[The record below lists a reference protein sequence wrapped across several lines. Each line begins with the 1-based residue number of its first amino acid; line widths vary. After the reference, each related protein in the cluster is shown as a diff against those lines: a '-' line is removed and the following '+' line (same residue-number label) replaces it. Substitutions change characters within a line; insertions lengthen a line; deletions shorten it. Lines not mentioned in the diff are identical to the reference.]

1 MQPSKST
8 VNILGIPIY
17 VGNSTSFIKEII
29 DSIVS
34 IPKNYSNRL
43 VSATSAH
50 GLVIGNKNPLFKNIL
65 DGFYYH
71 IPDGQPMA
79 WIGQLKGHK
88 NMRRCPGVGTF
99 GEFMK
104 TSASLPIKH
113 FFCGGKENIANQL
126 KIACA
131 RDFNN
136 INIVGTYSPPFKPMT
151 DQELTDL
158 GLMINASGANIVWIG
173 LSTPKQEAFAARL
186 SNYCKVDYIITVG
199 AVFDFFTGNLKHA
212 PLWIRNLGLEW
223 LYRLVKEPRRLF
235 SRYAEV
241 VPMFIWLNIKEIL
254 TTRRS
259 TKI

>member
-1 MQPSKST
+1 MQPSKHT
-8 VNILGIPIY
+8 VNIIGIPIY

-34 IPKNYSNRL
+34 FPKNYSNRL

-50 GLVIGNKNPLFKNIL
+50 GLVFAHNNVSFKDTL
-65 DGFYYH
+65 HSFYYN

-79 WIGQLKGHK
+79 WIGQLKGQK

-104 TSASLPIKH
+104 TSASYPIKH
-113 FFCGGKENIANQL
+113 FFCGGKEGIANDL
-126 KIACA
+126 KTACA

-136 INIVGTYSPPFKPMT
+136 TNVVGTYSPPFRLMT
-151 DQELTDL
+151 HEEFTEL
-158 GLMINASGANIVWIG
+158 GLAINASGANIVWIG
-173 LSTPKQEAFAARL
+173 LSTPKQEVFAATL
-186 SNYCKVDYIITVG
+186 AKYCQVDYIITVG

-212 PLWIRNLGLEW
+212 PLWIRDLGLEW
-223 LYRLVKEPRRLF
+223 LYRLLKEPRRLY

-241 VPMFIWLNIKEIL
+241 VPMFIWLNLQELFYYLLGSK
-254 TTRRS
+254 
-259 TKI
+259 K